1 MSLQF
6 TGRVAVIS
14 GAGRGLGATYAREL
28 AKRGAL
34 VVVNDLDETEIIAEI
49 NNSGGKCI
57 YNGNSVEEPDAIIKC
72 AIDNFGKVDIVINN
86 AGMTRDQ
93 AFHKMTKQNANDVF
107 NVHLLGSFFLTQA
120 AWPHF
125 REAGYGRVI
134 NTASGSG
141 LYGNFGQAN
150 YSAAKL
156 ALHGLTRT
164 LSQEGAKYNIKVNT
178 IAPVAASRLTKDI
191 LPPEIF
197 ERMKPEMVMPL
208 VLYLAHEN
216 QDQTGQVYEC
226 GGGYMGKVR
235 WQRSG
240 GKTFK
245 EVPQVEEVDENWE
258 KINSFGDDADFPD
271 DLMAIIKKLA

>member
-6 TGRVAVIS
+6 TGRVAIIS

-49 NNSGGKCI
+49 NNAGGKAV
-57 YNGNSVEEPDAIIKC
+57 YNGDSVEDPEAIVKC

-93 AFHKMTKQNANDVF
+93 AFHKMTKKNADDIF
-107 NVHLLGSFFLTQA
+107 NVHLRGSFFLTQA

-156 ALHGLTRT
+156 GLHGLTQT
-164 LSQEGAKYNIKVNT
+164 LSKEGAKYNIKVNT

-197 ERMKPEMVMPL
+197 ERMKPEMVMPI
-208 VLYLAHEN
+208 VLYLAHEK
-216 QDQTGQVYEC
+216 QDQTGQVYEV

-240 GKTFK
+240 GKVFK
-245 EVPQVEEVDENWE
+245 EVPEIEEVEEAWE
-258 KINSFGDDADFPD
+258 TINSFGDDADNPSEITSVFSKI
-271 DLMAIIKKLA
+271 L